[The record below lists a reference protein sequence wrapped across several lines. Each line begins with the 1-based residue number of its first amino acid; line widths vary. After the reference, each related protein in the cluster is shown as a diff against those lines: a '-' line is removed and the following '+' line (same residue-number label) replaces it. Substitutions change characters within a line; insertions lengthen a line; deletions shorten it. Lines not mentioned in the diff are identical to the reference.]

1 MKQRSLL
8 LVSILLL
15 ASILLSACGGAA
27 QTEEPAAPQP
37 GGLWIYLPLQGAP

>member
-27 QTEEPAAPQP
+27 QTEEPAAP
-37 GGLWIYLPLQGAP
+37 GNDRRGKSAGADQ